1 MPKVQRQ
8 NVPKRL
14 FEHLLNRVRLRE
26 VSVEDLEA
34 LAAWLDGNPEVPVG
48 DWFKRFPS
56 MIVCGHGALIK
67 TFLSAGQ
74 SAAGVELH

>member
-1 MPKVQRQ
+1 MPKAQRQ

-14 FEHLLNRVRLRE
+14 FEHLLDRVRLRE

-34 LAAWLDGNPEVPVG
+34 LAAWLDSNPELPDG

-56 MIVCGHGALIK
+56 MIVCGHGALVR
-67 TFLSAGQ
+67 TFLSARQ
-74 SAAGVELH
+74 SPAGEELQ